1 MAPIIFMSVNVG
13 RPYYHVLYCSTVFS
27 FKFFKLSKF
36 CIVWPGFVSSV
47 MLMSLVLF
55 SQPCSM
61 SSGNVLFGCIV
72 YLVNL
77 LIWSQ
82 QRHQLTSMQVFDA
95 VHIIFILLFFLF
107 SCYLK
112 IQDLVHE
119 NGMCCVVFNSDL
131 FISAPLSLTLLTLVS
146 KRCHTHCCLGR
157 STQFMFSKF

>member
-1 MAPIIFMSVNVG
+1 MAPIIFMSVVNVG

-27 FKFFKLSKF
+27 FLSKF

-61 SSGNVLFGCIV
+61 SAGYVLFGCIV

-82 QRHQLTSMQVFDA
+82 QRHQLTSMQVFNA

-107 SCYLK
+107 SCIFK
-112 IQDLVHE
+112 KKQDVVHE
-119 NGMCCVVFNSDL
+119 NGMCVVLFNSDL
-131 FISAPLSLTLLTLVS
+131 FISAPMSLTLLTLVS